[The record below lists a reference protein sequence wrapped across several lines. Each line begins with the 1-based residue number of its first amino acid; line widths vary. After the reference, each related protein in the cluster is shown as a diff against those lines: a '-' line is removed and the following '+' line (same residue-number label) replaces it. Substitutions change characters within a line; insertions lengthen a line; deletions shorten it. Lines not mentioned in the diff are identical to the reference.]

1 MTRRPTPAIQACT
14 CAERTG
20 ELVIFTCPV
29 CCTRALEQLKGLTR
43 KGVAISLDRSGSVSA
58 LVEGEETYV

>member
-1 MTRRPTPAIQACT
+1 MSDLDRPACK

-29 CCTRALEQLKGLTR
+29 CCKRALEQLKGLTTR
-43 KGVAISLDRSGSVSA
+43 GKAIRLDSTGSVSG
-58 LVEGEETYV
+58 LELEREHHG